1 MRVSEDDDSGRVETS
16 VVVGLLLTS
25 FLIALPSFEFALFL
39 EVESTGTCKPLL
51 EDALRVRMASTRSIS
66 SDAFGIVDSI
76 GSDGEWVT
84 SCRVRLWSFSNS
96 QYHFA
101 VSTQVLYTAVVR

>member
-16 VVVGLLLTS
+16 VAVGLLLTS

-39 EVESTGTCKPLL
+39 EVESTGICELLL
-51 EDALRVRMASTRSIS
+51 EDALRVRMASACSVS
-66 SDAFGIVDSI
+66 NDAFSIVDSI
-76 GSDGEWVT
+76 GSDGERAT
-84 SCRVRLWSFSNS
+84 SCRVRLRSFSNS

-101 VSTQVLYTAVVR
+101 V

>member
-16 VVVGLLLTS
+16 VAVGLLLTS

-39 EVESTGTCKPLL
+39 EVELTGICELLL
-51 EDALRVRMASTRSIS
+51 EDALRVRMASACSVSTN
-66 SDAFGIVDSI
+66 DAFSIVDSI
-76 GSDGEWVT
+76 GSDGEWAT

-101 VSTQVLYTAVVR
+101 V